1 LNCNYTMMVPL
12 QIVLVDDHRLFRSGI
27 ASLINKLPQ
36 YKILF
41 EAGDGEELAR
51 KLTPKVKPDILL
63 LDINMPKKDG
73 IETAQWL
80 RSNYPDICIIV
91 LSMFEDA
98 EKVLQMVKLGVK
110 GYLLKD
116 AEPYEFEQALQRVS
130 QGEVYYP
137 DFVTRHLVQNFHHQ
151 AEQVKLNTRELEFL
165 KLAGSELTY
174 KEIADQMCISAR
186 TVDGYRDQLFEKLQ
200 IKSRVG
206 LVLYAIKNKLIEL

>member
-1 LNCNYTMMVPL
+1 MPMAPL
-12 QIVLVDDHRLFRSGI
+12 QIVIVDDHRLFRSGI
-27 ASLINKLPQ
+27 ASLINKFSQ

-41 EAGDGEELAR
+41 EAGDGEELMR
-51 KLTPKVKPDILL
+51 KLTPKLKPDILL

-73 IETAQWL
+73 IETAAWL
-80 RSNYPDICIIV
+80 RNTYPDICIIV

-98 EKVLQMVKLGVK
+98 EKVLQMVKIGVK

-116 AEPYEFEQALQRVS
+116 AEPAEFEQALKKVS
-130 QGEVYYP
+130 EGDVYYP
-137 DFVTRHLVQNFHHQ
+137 EFVTRHLIQNFSRQ
-151 AEQVKLNTRELEFL
+151 SEAVKLNSREIEFL

>member
-1 LNCNYTMMVPL
+1 MAPL

-27 ASLINKLPQ
+27 ASLINKLLPQ

-41 EAGDGEELAR
+41 EASDGEELMR
-51 KLTPKVKPDILL
+51 KLTPRLKPDILL

-73 IETAQWL
+73 IATAEWL
-80 RSNYPDICIIV
+80 RSTYPDIKIIV
-91 LSMFEDA
+91 LSMFEDPD
-98 EKVLQMVKLGVK
+98 KVLQMVKMGVK

-116 AEPYEFEQALQRVS
+116 AEPHEFEQALKRVA

-137 DFVTRHLVQNFHHQ
+137 DFVTRYLLNNFNQ
-151 AEQVKLNTRELEFL
+151 QQQQQIKLNNREIAFL
-165 KLAGSELTY
+165 KLAGTELTY

-206 LVLYAIKNKLIEL
+206 LVLYAIKNKLIDL